1 MSKIIETLVMGS
13 LTAPQTLRRFV
24 RSAAG
29 SGRKSTVMIKQ
40 KQLRHALAGK
50 RGFGLN
56 ELIGI
61 AAGIIIAAVVVIPG
75 LRGLA
80 ISVMDGLSNWW
91 NGMASD
97 IFTTA
102 TYVAPTGT

>member
-1 MSKIIETLVMGS
+1 MSKIIETITTGNLAAS
-13 LTAPQTLRRFV
+13 QALRRLV

-29 SGRKSTVMIKQ
+29 SRGKSTHVITQ

-61 AAGIIIAAVVVIPG
+61 AAAIIVAAVVVIPG
-75 LRGLA
+75 LQGFA
-80 ISVMDGLSNWW
+80 GTVMDALTGWW
-91 NGMASD
+91 TSMSAS
-97 IFTTA
+97 IF
-102 TYVAPTGT
+102 VAAPPAVP

>member
-1 MSKIIETLVMGS
+1 MSKIIETIITGNLAAS
-13 LTAPQTLRRFV
+13 QALRRLV

-29 SGRKSTVMIKQ
+29 SHGKSTHVITQ

-75 LRGLA
+75 LRIFA
-80 ISVMDGLSNWW
+80 KTVMDGLTGWW
-91 NGMASD
+91 DSISAG
-97 IFTTA
+97 IFTTVTSA
-102 TYVAPTGT
+102 SSGT

>member
-13 LTAPQTLRRFV
+13 LTAPQALRRFV

-75 LRGLA
+75 LRTFATTIMTKLSTWWGSMA
-80 ISVMDGLSNWW
+80 DG
-91 NGMASD
+91 
-97 IFTTA
+97 IFTTMPS
-102 TYVAPTGT
+102 T

>member
-1 MSKIIETLVMGS
+1 MSKIIETIITGNLAAS
-13 LTAPQTLRRFV
+13 QALRRLV

-29 SGRKSTVMIKQ
+29 SHGKSTHVITQ

-61 AAGIIIAAVVVIPG
+61 AAGIIIAALVVIPG

-80 ISVMDGLSNWW
+80 TNVMDGLNGWW
-91 NGMASD
+91 TTTAEG
-97 IFTTA
+97 IFTST
-102 TYVAPTGT
+102 TYSPPSVP